1 MSRRVKVT
9 ILALLLAL
17 LLGVSV
23 AALWPSNAE
32 HTGYPFARR
41 VTGAMGSPLW
51 RLSPEALERAT
62 ADDVERLE
70 RLSER
75 LDRAIEHARSKQA
88 LLAVVKVEDLDADAR
103 AAIRDVWWTF
113 LEPMIAVDQLKDRY
127 DGWYGIDYLKHPK
140 LHARA
145 FAITYGALCVQVEAG
160 QSLLSIAAGH
170 KLAQGL
176 FDEAMPE
183 LGLPRG
189 TFTALRNQLGRA
201 RDYSFVPAGAEW
213 YATWLE
219 RYLHGGASPS
229 DTFDARVHAI
239 VSGRSGRAIRAIAGT
254 GAVRSVGNKAH
265 VLKGFA
271 FKGWFPIQKRVA
283 EWAGDTRVAPEGRRL
298 IGDSQLV
305 ELKAK
310 LRPGDVLVE
319 RRNWYVS
326 NIGLPGFWPHAAL
339 FTGSQDDIRAAF
351 DQDGDVRAH
360 FGSFSEHLSRRHPD
374 AWRALG
380 SRDSAGHPHTV
391 VEAVSE
397 GVVAASLEHSCG
409 ADYVAA
415 LRPRLDP
422 LEIAIAIDRALGWF
436 GRPYDFNFDFAT
448 DDAIVCS
455 ELVIKAFEPRNG
467 REGAD
472 GGAGPPR
479 MRGLRV
485 PWVTVAGRRAVPP
498 TEIVRLFASELTSN
512 TAQMEFVYFLEGREA
527 THDAVVADAPTLA
540 KSVTRPKWD
549 VAQP

>member
-1 MSRRVKVT
+1 MSRRAKVG
-9 ILALLLAL
+9 ILALVLAL
-17 LLGVSV
+17 G
-23 AALWPSNAE
+23 AAAMAFWPSRAE
-32 HTGYPFARR
+32 HSGYPFARR
-41 VTGAMGSPLW
+41 VTGSMGSPLW

-70 RLSER
+70 RLADR
-75 LDRAIEHARSKQA
+75 LDRAVEHARSKQA
-88 LLAVVKVEDLDADAR
+88 VLAVVKVEDLDADAR
-103 AAIRDVWWTF
+103 AAIRDIWWTF
-113 LEPMIAVDQLKDRY
+113 VEPMIAVDQLKDRY

-140 LHARA
+140 LHSRA

-160 QSLLSIAAGH
+160 QSLLSIVAGH
-170 KLAQGL
+170 KLAQVL

-189 TFTALRNQLGRA
+189 TFSALRAQLGRA

-213 YATWLE
+213 YGTWLE
-219 RYLHGGASPS
+219 RHLHSA
-229 DTFDARVHAI
+229 DARFHGI
-239 VSGRSGRAIRAIAGT
+239 VSGRSGRAIRAIAGL
-254 GAVRSVGNKAH
+254 GAVRAAGNKAE
-265 VLKGFA
+265 VLKGMA

-283 EWAGDTRVAPEGRRL
+283 EWAGDTRVAPQGRRL
-298 IGDSQLV
+298 IGDTQLA
-305 ELKAK
+305 ELKTK

-339 FTGSQDDIRAAF
+339 FTGSQDDIRATF

-360 FGSFSEHLSRRHPD
+360 FGTFSEHLARKHPA

-380 SRDSAGHPHTV
+380 ARDSAGHPHTV
-391 VEAVSE
+391 VEAISE

-415 LRPRLDP
+415 LRPRLDRF
-422 LEIAIAIDRALGWF
+422 EIAIAIDRALGWF

-455 ELVIKAFEPRNG
+455 ELVIKAFEPRNA
-467 REGAD
+467 REGA
-472 GGAGPPR
+472 GALR

-498 TEIVRLFASELTSN
+498 TEIVRLFASELESN
-512 TAQMEFVYFLEGREA
+512 TAQLEFVHFLEGREA
-527 THDAVVADAPTLA
+527 TRNAVVADAATLA
-540 KSVTRPKWD
+540 QSVTRPKWD